1 MVLQGHTGRIVRCTL
16 PPGGLVLMLG
26 ERVGLLAQ
34 YIIKGGRRLTGT
46 VEAHGAKN
54 AVLPLLAATLLTKKS
69 TLHNCPQ
76 LTDCTAACNILR
88 YLGCQVAEDGNTIAV
103 DPSALQACDIPDNLM
118 REMRSS
124 VLFLGAIIA
133 CCGKAR
139 ISLPGGCELG
149 PRPIDLHLKALEKL
163 GVVITE
169 DHGYLEC
176 TVPDTLRGAD
186 IILPF
191 PSVGATENT
200 LLAACTARGKTIL
213 HNAAREPEITDLVDF
228 LNAAGARIAIVPN
241 GSIHIDGVK
250 QLGEV
255 EHRVIPDRIVAATY
269 LTCAAITGGSITLT
283 RVVPEHMKAIF
294 PLLEEMGADLE
305 QKQDSISLKMPRRP
319 GPVRLVSTMPY
330 PGFPTDAQAPLMAL
344 STVANGSSV
353 YVERIFEN
361 RYKHAAELARMGA
374 KIKVEGNVAVVEG
387 VGKLHGAPVVCTDL
401 RGGAALVVAA
411 LAAEDTSHVDEIFHV
426 ERGYQDF
433 EQILCHL
440 GADIRRKA

>member
-1 MVLQGHTGRIVRCTL
+1 M
-16 PPGGLVLMLG
+16 
-26 ERVGLLAQ
+26 AQ
-34 YIIKGGRRLTGT
+34 YIIKGGRRLSGT
-46 VEAHGAKN
+46 VDVHGAKN

-69 TLHNCPQ
+69 LLHNCPQ

-88 YLGCQVAEDGNTIAV
+88 YLGCRVSAEGDSISV
-103 DPSALQACDIPDNLM
+103 DSSALHACDIPDNLM

-176 TVPDTLRGAD
+176 VVPDKLRGAD
-186 IILPF
+186 IVLPF

-200 LLAACTARGKTIL
+200 LLAACTAQGKTVL

-228 LNAAGARIAIVPN
+228 LNKAGAHISIEPN
-241 GSIHIDGVK
+241 GSIHIEGVPA
-250 QLGEV
+250 LSAV
-255 EHRVIPDRIVAATY
+255 EHSVIPDRIVAATY
-269 LTCAAITGGSITLT
+269 LTCAAITGGDVTLQN
-283 RVVPEHMKAIF
+283 VVPEHMKAIF
-294 PLLEEMGADLE
+294 PLLEEMGAELIQE
-305 QKQDSISLKMPRRP
+305 SERVTLTMPRRP
-319 GPVRLVSTMPY
+319 GSVRLVSTMPY

-344 STVANGSSV
+344 STVAGGSSV
-353 YVERIFEN
+353 YVERIFES

-387 VGKLHGAPVVCTDL
+387 VPALHGAPVVCTDL
-401 RGGAALVVAA
+401 RGGAALVAA
-411 LAAEDTSHVDEIFHV
+411 GLAAEGTSHVTEIFHV

-433 EQILCHL
+433 EQVLGSL
-440 GADIRRKA
+440 GADIRREA